1 MTVNENISDAD
12 LERFLRRRERNEY
25 AALGSEQPPPELD
38 ALVLGR
44 ARAALD
50 EDAGRATW
58 RRRRWPAIT
67 ALAATVV
74 LSFAVIVRIALE
86 NGQSTLVPTTISTV
100 PTTPSAASPTPAP
113 AQMSPPAAAGGTE
126 VDLRG
131 FAEPP
136 GALADRAR
144 ADVPAAEV
152 PTAELPRAAI
162 EAQIRAETERAP
174 LTSSPDTAAKA
185 RIAPLGRTAES
196 KKAESKED
204 GLLQSSKPA
213 ANTQERRERLHAEEV
228 RSTVVTPAQPAQAP
242 RAQDEM
248 IFGAAPPER
257 AAAAEQT
264 SSVQESEVAVAAPA
278 EPPPAGNAEPAR
290 WRDPR
295 AWLQQIERLRAL
307 GRDEEAAR
315 EMQRFLKAYPDYPR
329 SGETESGRPAQRAPT
344 R

>member
-12 LERFLRRRERNEY
+12 LERFLRRRERNDY

-113 AQMSPPAAAGGTE
+113 AQVSPPAAAE
-126 VDLRG
+126 
-131 FAEPP
+131 E
-136 GALADRAR
+136 
-144 ADVPAAEV
+144 

-162 EAQIRAETERAP
+162 EAEIRAETERAP
-174 LTSSPDTAAKA
+174 LASSPDTAAKA

-264 SSVQESEVAVAAPA
+264 SSAQESEVAVAAPA

>member
-12 LERFLRRRERNEY
+12 LERFLRRRERNDY

-113 AQMSPPAAAGGTE
+113 AQVSPPAAAE
-126 VDLRG
+126 
-131 FAEPP
+131 E
-136 GALADRAR
+136 
-144 ADVPAAEV
+144 

-162 EAQIRAETERAP
+162 EAEIRAETERAP